1 MYTIVPTLTCDGQV
15 SLFTVQ
21 GSIRFLLQIWHK
33 AETNFTCHGERREEV
48 KKGRKK
54 KKGKQ
59 GVKKGEREGN
69 LPKLVLTS
77 HLAPPEALRH
87 C

>member
-1 MYTIVPTLTCDGQV
+1 M
-15 SLFTVQ
+15 
-21 GSIRFLLQIWHK
+21 
-33 AETNFTCHGERREEV
+33 

>member
-1 MYTIVPTLTCDGQV
+1 MG
-15 SLFTVQ
+15 
-21 GSIRFLLQIWHK
+21 K
-33 AETNFTCHGERREEV
+33 RREEV
-48 KKGRKK
+48 KNGRKK
-54 KKGKQ
+54 KKERQ

-77 HLAPPEALRH
+77 RLAPAEALSH